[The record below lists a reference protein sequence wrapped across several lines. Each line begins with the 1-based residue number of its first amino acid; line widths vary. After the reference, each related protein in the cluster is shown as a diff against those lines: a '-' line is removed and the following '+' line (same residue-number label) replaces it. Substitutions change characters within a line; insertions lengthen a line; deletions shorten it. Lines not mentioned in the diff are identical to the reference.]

1 MSEANL
7 FEPDSPAAC
16 GNSQKIKI
24 INKNHFKIMSKIGK
38 RIGKAA
44 ICRLPK
50 NAPQILLVD
59 QNAGYTPAQMRE
71 LYEQGLAVGQQN
83 AGIYTQS
90 SSSKNPS
97 WDIPIEERR
106 GIDPADLWEIQTL
119 SRRKVAN
126 AHVQDVRKYG
136 KD

>member
-16 GNSQKIKI
+16 GNSQIKI
-24 INKNHFKIMSKIGK
+24 INKNHFKAMSKIGK
-38 RIGKAA
+38 RIGKVA

-83 AGIYTQS
+83 AGVYTQS
-90 SSSKNPS
+90 SSTKNPS

-106 GIDPADLWEIQTL
+106 GVDPADLWEIQTL

-136 KD
+136 RD